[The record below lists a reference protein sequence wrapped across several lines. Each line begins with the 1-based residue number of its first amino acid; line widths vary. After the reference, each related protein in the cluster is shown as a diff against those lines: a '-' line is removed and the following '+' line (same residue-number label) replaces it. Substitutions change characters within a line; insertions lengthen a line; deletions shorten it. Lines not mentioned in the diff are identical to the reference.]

1 MVSITRED
9 GDVSNE
15 LLSGITDNLKF
26 FIENITCVRE
36 TFGFSQTTLSTQLN
50 KTRKELT
57 EFINHNNISE
67 KEDEIVI
74 PNTKRKSYRNLER
87 SVRRA
92 EQAFNL
98 IPPSY
103 LVSLVS
109 LFDSFYAGLVRCI
122 YNLCPE
128 KLQESDMSFKYR
140 DLKDLDSVREVKQ
153 IIVENKIES
162 LLRDSHE
169 EQFKWLA
176 SAIGVSTLMQFQ
188 GWSEFIEITERR
200 NLFVHAN
207 GKVSAQYINICKKHK
222 SIDGN
227 ISIGSTLEV
236 SKEYFENAFKIY
248 IR

>member
-50 KTRKELT
+50 KTRKELA

-103 LVSLVS
+103 LVS
-109 LFDSFYAGLVRCI
+109 
-122 YNLCPE
+122 
-128 KLQESDMSFKYR
+128 
-140 DLKDLDSVREVKQ
+140 
-153 IIVENKIES
+153 
-162 LLRDSHE
+162 
-169 EQFKWLA
+169 
-176 SAIGVSTLMQFQ
+176 
-188 GWSEFIEITERR
+188 
-200 NLFVHAN
+200 
-207 GKVSAQYINICKKHK
+207 
-222 SIDGN
+222 
-227 ISIGSTLEV
+227 
-236 SKEYFENAFKIY
+236 
-248 IR
+248 